1 MNCFQFSMVF
11 IFANSHDRLSRE
23 RAKPWEQDQNQ
34 GDKRE
39 RVERKPRERSTES
52 RGSGAGG
59 GRGRKRDEYDEE
71 LRRFQSER
79 GKFDETER
87 CFTPPYG
94 GARRSVPSTGGPSR
108 SPSPLPRSTRS
119 PGQQSRSGHDRT
131 AFSDR
136 ESVVSDSSRHG
147 SPVSRDGWRGSRYK
161 PRVQAISPPGDS
173 RSPADHDDSRR
184 GSKRYRE
191 EERRSGGRPQDPRVS
206 DHVTAEKKHF
216 KPGGV
221 DSGLSEETSSGSS
234 GSVPDVDNA
243 KLPGARGPNSVKQLP
258 NRRTSTD
265 SASASMD
272 GSSRPATPSMTLP
285 FATGGPSL
293 LRVAATEEG
302 YTAPRTPVSPPPSSD
317 GSRPGT
323 PLCDENPEN
332 LMSRSAAAPV
342 RLASHLRTQTNS
354 SEPMSLPLPRYFRK
368 WVYIYMVVILILR
381 FPGLRMYYLP
391 PPGTGHVPRSLQ
403 GTPGKRVPH
412 PRSLACSSTPQQ
424 GQTWPN
430 SASFPR
436 PSSPTAPRSPHG
448 LATQD

>member
-1 MNCFQFSMVF
+1 MV
-11 IFANSHDRLSRE
+11 HSRE

-39 RVERKPRERSTES
+39 RLDRKPRERSTES

-79 GKFDETER
+79 GKFDETDR

-94 GARRSVPSTGGPSR
+94 GVRRSVPSTGGLSR

-119 PGQQSRSGHDRT
+119 PGQQSRSGGHDRS

-136 ESVVSDSSRHG
+136 ESVVSDGSRHG

-173 RSPADHDDSRR
+173 RSPADHDDTRR

-191 EERRSGGRPQDPRVS
+191 EERRSGGRPQDPRVV
-206 DHVTAEKKHF
+206 DHVAADKKHF

-221 DSGLSEETSSGSS
+221 DSGMSEETSSGSS

-243 KLPGARGPNSVKQLP
+243 KLPGARGNNSVKQPP

-272 GSSRPATPSMTLP
+272 GSSRPATPSMTMP
-285 FATGGPSL
+285 FSTGTPSL
-293 LRVAATEEG
+293 LRVATTEEG

-342 RLASHLRTQTNS
+342 RLASHLRTQNNS
-354 SEPMSLPLPRYFRK
+354 SEPMSLPLPRYKHLHIIR
-368 WVYIYMVVILILR
+368 
-381 FPGLRMYYLP
+381 
-391 PPGTGHVPRSLQ
+391 
-403 GTPGKRVPH
+403 
-412 PRSLACSSTPQQ
+412 
-424 GQTWPN
+424 
-430 SASFPR
+430 
-436 PSSPTAPRSPHG
+436 
-448 LATQD
+448 